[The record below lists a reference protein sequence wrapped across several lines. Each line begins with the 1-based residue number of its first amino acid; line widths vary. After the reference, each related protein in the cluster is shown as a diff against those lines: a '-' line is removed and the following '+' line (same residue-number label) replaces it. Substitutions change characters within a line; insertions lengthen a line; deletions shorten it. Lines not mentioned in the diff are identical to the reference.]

1 MLKEFAHD
9 ECGGVPTIDWLVI
22 LGGLTASGLM
32 IVEVT
37 TDTLGGHSQVVR
49 GELQD
54 NHFETAWIDNVP
66 VGPSGQGMPGLENV
80 VPTSGDDSDTG
91 GNPNGNNGHGNDSD
105 GNDDSNPG
113 ASNSS
118 DDDTDDDGTPGNS
131 GGGGVSGSGSSGNGN
146 GNPNGNNGHGNDSD
160 GNDDSNPGAS
170 NSSDD
175 HTDDDGTPGNSTVH
189 GDGDDDGLYFV
200 TGGTGNSAGSGQG
213 GPVIPASNVAGCPS
227 DDYMADPVSITGEQL
242 EDDEIEVEN
251 MTVGGAST
259 HLYNCSG
266 ISGRGYFHANPTY
279 TLNLSGMDG
288 FDRFEVDLKSSCD
301 TTLLIQDA
309 AGNLHFDDDSGRRFN
324 SRLRLYNM
332 DDLDG
337 QVNIWIGTYWGDTC
351 DDVEMSIEL
360 DD

>member
-1 MLKEFAHD
+1 MLKSFAQDEF
-9 ECGGVPTIDWLVI
+9 GGAPTIDWLVI

-37 TDTLGGHSQVVR
+37 TDTLGGHSEVVR

-54 NHFETAWIDNVP
+54 NHFETAWVDNVP

-80 VPTSGDDSDTG
+80 VPTSGDGSDTG
-91 GNPNGNNGHGNDSD
+91 GNPNGNNGHGNDSDGNDDSNPGASNSSEDDTDDDGTPGNSGGGGVSGSGTSGNGNGNPNGNNGHGNDSD

-131 GGGGVSGSGSSGNGN
+131 GGGGGGSSTSANGGSGS
-146 GNPNGNNGHGNDSD
+146 
-160 GNDDSNPGAS
+160 
-170 NSSDD
+170 
-175 HTDDDGTPGNSTVH
+175 
-189 GDGDDDGLYFV
+189 
-200 TGGTGNSAGSGQG
+200 G

-227 DDYMADPVSITGEQL
+227 DDYMADPVSVTGDQL

-259 HLYNCSG
+259 HLDNCSG
-266 ISGRGYFHANPTY
+266 ISGTGYFHANPTY

-288 FDRFEVDLKSSCD
+288 FNRFEVDLDSSCD

-309 AGNLHFDDDSGRRFN
+309 AGNFHFNDDSGRPWWRDLD
-324 SRLRLYNM
+324 SRLRLDNM

-337 QVNIWIGTYWGDTC
+337 QVNIWIGTYGGDTC
-351 DDVEMSIEL
+351 DDVEMSIEV